1 MRVAPWPEVSG
12 LEGGEV
18 SKTNVP
24 STEASLLKRPRD
36 ASLLKSAPS
45 CREPSG
51 VGHSMESAVP
61 LALVPRERESD
72 EAAYAPPPCAERSPG

>member
-12 LEGGEV
+12 LEGGDV
-18 SKTNVP
+18 SKTNLP
-24 STEASLLKRPRD
+24 SAD
-36 ASLLKSAPS
+36 ARLLKSAPS

-51 VGHSMESAVP
+51 VGHSRESAVP

-72 EAAYAPPPCAERSPG
+72 EAVYAPPPCAERSPG